1 MHEKADHRRQLIRR
15 AHEQDKAARDQ
26 LVAENTGLVW
36 SVVKHFEGRGSEKED
51 LFQIG
56 VIGLLKAID
65 KFDLSL
71 EVQFSTYAV
80 PMIIGE
86 IQRFL
91 RDDGTVKVSRVLKEE
106 GGRIRKAEEHLR
118 NVTGRD
124 PTLEEISEET
134 GLPVEEITLAVSANA
149 RAWSIDHASQGS
161 DGGETFFLDRFIAE
175 GGMAYRAG
183 HAEGA
188 FSAEKEQLFDRM
200 MLEQLLEK
208 LDENDRKLIE
218 LRYFGEKTQTQ
229 VAAILGI
236 SQVQVSRRESKI
248 IKKLR
253 ALAREE

>member
-1 MHEKADHRRQLIRR
+1 MHEEADHRRQLIRR

-36 SVVKHFEGRGSEKED
+36 SAVKHFEGRGPEKED

-71 EVQFSTYAV
+71 DVQFSTYAV

-106 GGRIRKAEEHLR
+106 GGRIRRVEEELR
-118 NVTGRD
+118 NEACRD
-124 PTLEEISEET
+124 PTLEELSAET
-134 GLPVEEITLAVSANA
+134 GLSVEEITLAIAANA
-149 RAWSIDHASQGS
+149 RTWSIDRTLQ
-161 DGGETFFLDRFIAE
+161 DGDGQETYFLDRFIAE
-175 GGMAYRAG
+175 GGMAYRSGRAD
-183 HAEGA
+183 GA
-188 FSAEKEQLFDRM
+188 FSREKEQLFDRM
-200 MLEQLLEK
+200 MLEQLLAK
-208 LDENDRKLIE
+208 LPENDRRLIE
-218 LRYFGEKTQTQ
+218 LRYYGEKTQTQ

-248 IKKLR
+248 LKKLR
-253 ALAREE
+253 ELAEEE